1 MRKIRVSM
9 TVGAESHRAPP
20 LQQNAVGGQAARRVG
35 SGGGQLNTGVLNF
48 ATEQSE

>member
-9 TVGAESHRAPP
+9 TVGAESHRAPL
-20 LQQNAVGGQAARRVG
+20 LQQGVVGGQAAWRVG
-35 SGGGQLNTGVLNF
+35 SGGGQLNTGALNF